1 MDLKKLCAE
10 AESYII
16 DLRRWFHRH
25 PEVSC
30 KEFETSKKIQEELTA
45 MGVPF
50 EVLSDGIAVA
60 AVIEGGKPGGRIAV
74 RGDID
79 ALPVKEDTGLP
90 FASETEGVMHA
101 CGHDA
106 HAAMLLGAAK
116 VLMQVKENLCGTV
129 YLLFQAAEEVALGV
143 DEILE
148 YLARIGGVDELFGL
162 HIWAGVPSGELK
174 LIPGPLFTGGN
185 AFYIDITGRGGHGAR
200 PDLVKDPVKA
210 ACDLVMHLSAIPS
223 NYYNVLDNSV
233 VSVGVVQAGT
243 LENVFPST
251 AFVSGTTRSYKIG
264 GREIL
269 QDIIR
274 RKCEGIAKIHD
285 VQVDVRF
292 NAGVVPVINDEG
304 MIARARPLVADIDG
318 LELCPDPDPIP
329 AGDNIGFLMN
339 AYKGFYGIL
348 GGGIPDRP
356 FYPHHHA
363 KFDVDESA
371 MRKGTEFIC
380 RYVCDFLK

>member
-1 MDLKKLCAE
+1 MDLKTLCAE
-10 AESYII
+10 AENYIV
-16 DLRRWFHRH
+16 DMRRWFHRH
-25 PEVSC
+25 PEISQ
-30 KEFETSKKIQEELTA
+30 KEAETSRKIQGELAA

-60 AVIEGGKPGGRIAV
+60 AVIEGGKRGRRIAV
-74 RGDID
+74 RADID
-79 ALPVKEDTGLP
+79 ALPVTEDTGLP
-90 FASETEGVMHA
+90 FASENEGVMHA

-106 HAAMLLGAAK
+106 HTAMLLGAAR
-116 VLMQVKENLCGTV
+116 VLRQVREELCGTV
-129 YLLFQAAEEVALGV
+129 YLLFQSAEEVALGV
-143 DEILE
+143 DEVLE
-148 YLARIGGVDELFGL
+148 YLSRIGGVDELFGL
-162 HIWAGVPSGELK
+162 HIWSGVPSGELK

-185 AFYIDITGRGGHGAR
+185 AFYINITGRGGHGAR
-200 PDLVKDPVKA
+200 PDLVQDPVKA

-223 NYYNVLDNSV
+223 NFYDVLDNSV

-243 LENVFPST
+243 LENVFPTS

-264 GREIL
+264 GREKL
-269 QDIIR
+269 QEIIR
-274 RKCEGIAKIHD
+274 RKCEGIATIHN
-285 VQVDVRF
+285 VEVDVKF
-292 NAGVVPVINDEG
+292 NTGVVPVINDEN
-304 MIARARPLVADIDG
+304 MIARARLLVGNIDG

-348 GGGIPDRP
+348 GGAIPGRP

-363 KFDVDESA
+363 KFDIDESA
-371 MRKGTEFIC
+371 MRKGTEFIA